1 VGRHEV
7 LSIDIDGMTCAAC
20 AARVE
25 RALGAVQ
32 GVERAEVNLATHAGR
47 VVLGPDA
54 AEGLGRRLS
63 GAVQA
68 AGYRAVPAR
77 IRLAVGGMTGPDSAA
92 RVEQALAA
100 VPGVLS
106 AGADAAEGSARV
118 TALSADA
125 GPLIAAAA
133 AAGFEARALAGEAP
147 AADRQAEEMR
157 RLRRRLAVAAA
168 LTLPVVILE
177 MGGHLLPAWHHLVAE
192 TIGERTSRGL
202 QFVLVTLVL
211 AGPGRAFFGRGL
223 AALRRGAAD
232 MNTLVMLG
240 TGAAWAYS
248 TVALFAP
255 GLMPE
260 AARAVY
266 FEAAAVIV
274 TLILAGRWL
283 EARARGRTGDAIRR
297 LLALRPAA
305 ALVERGGEAV
315 EVPVEEIRRGEV
327 LRIRPGERIAVDG
340 VVREGSS
347 FVDESMV
354 TGEPMPVEKAK
365 GAALIGGTVN
375 GAGALRMRAT
385 AVGAETMLARI
396 VAMVEEA
403 QAARLPVQDLVNR
416 ITLWF
421 VPAVLA
427 AAAVTVL
434 AWLVFGPGLS
444 HALVAGVAVLIIACP
459 CAMGLA
465 VPVSIMVG
473 TGRAAELGVLFR
485 RGEALQAL
493 SAVRTV
499 AFDKTGT
506 LTLGRPDVTEIMTFS
521 GEEAELLALAAGVE
535 ALSEHPLA
543 GAVLRAAK
551 ARGITIPAAAG
562 VEAVP
567 GLGVT
572 GTVGGRRVAVGNAR
586 LMAQEGAVGFD
597 SAEALAA
604 AGRTVALVAV
614 EGRAAGA
621 IAVADR
627 VKPGAAEAVAALR
640 RAGLRVV
647 MISGDRA
654 AAAKAVGAAL
664 GVDEVIAEVLPA
676 GKVAAV
682 KALAGP
688 VAYVGDGINDAP
700 ALAAAEVGIA
710 IGTGTDVAVESADVV
725 LVSGD
730 PGGVVNAL
738 EVSRRTMRN
747 IRENLL
753 WAFGYNVVLIP
764 VAAGVLYP
772 LGGWMLSP
780 VLAAGA
786 MALSSV
792 LVLGNALR
800 LRRVP
805 TAMGAA
811 AEPV

>member
-403 QAARLPVQDLVNR
+403 HAAVRAGGAGGRGGDGAGLAGLRAGAEPCAGRGRGGADHRLPLCDG
-416 ITLWF
+416 
-421 VPAVLA
+421 A
-427 AAAVTVL
+427 
-434 AWLVFGPGLS
+434 GG
-444 HALVAGVAVLIIACP
+444 AGVDHGGNGA
-459 CAMGLA
+459 GG
-465 VPVSIMVG
+465 G
-473 TGRAAELGVLFR
+473 TGRAVPAG
-485 RGEALQAL
+485 RG
-493 SAVRTV
+493 
-499 AFDKTGT
+499 
-506 LTLGRPDVTEIMTFS
+506 
-521 GEEAELLALAAGVE
+521 AAGVVCG
-535 ALSEHPLA
+535 PD
-543 GAVLRAAK
+543 
-551 ARGITIPAAAG
+551 RG
-562 VEAVP
+562 
-567 GLGVT
+567 L
-572 GTVGGRRVAVGNAR
+572 
-586 LMAQEGAVGFD
+586 
-597 SAEALAA
+597 
-604 AGRTVALVAV
+604 
-614 EGRAAGA
+614 
-621 IAVADR
+621 
-627 VKPGAAEAVAALR
+627 
-640 RAGLRVV
+640 
-647 MISGDRA
+647 
-654 AAAKAVGAAL
+654 
-664 GVDEVIAEVLPA
+664 
-676 GKVAAV
+676 
-682 KALAGP
+682 
-688 VAYVGDGINDAP
+688 
-700 ALAAAEVGIA
+700 
-710 IGTGTDVAVESADVV
+710 
-725 LVSGD
+725 
-730 PGGVVNAL
+730 
-738 EVSRRTMRN
+738 
-747 IRENLL
+747 
-753 WAFGYNVVLIP
+753 
-764 VAAGVLYP
+764 
-772 LGGWMLSP
+772 
-780 VLAAGA
+780 
-786 MALSSV
+786 
-792 LVLGNALR
+792 
-800 LRRVP
+800 
-805 TAMGAA
+805 
-811 AEPV
+811 